1 MTKMKHKITK
11 SLTTVHTYRGVLCIG
26 DAHEIIDQI
35 KKGDAGVN
43 YFYDEGTESYINP
56 AEKVL
61 QTNKGFKVF
70 SLDHHGGCW
79 TQIFDHERKDGLT
92 KALFIDTAS
101 AHLTHSFHK
110 AEKNGSKAHIKLINQ
125 MIEKSMKN
133 YDENSKD
140 SKFWPGELYFNSG
153 SLLFMGSGDEVSFNS
168 VDPKIKIDY
177 SKTKEEILDD
187 LENLLF
193 LPTCKFINFG
203 TPYENYSLD
212 FYVNELAFKGGDWTM
227 YKIESL
233 EKDVDWLASY
243 YNEFYNDEGDLY
255 KKKEV
260 STKDAVESKKKT
272 DESSVGRILKR
283 SLDKTKESMT
293 EPEIERYK
301 RHVKTYGYTL
311 GYYLMHSSDLK

>member
-1 MTKMKHKITK
+1 MKHKITHF
-11 SLTTVHTYRGVLCIG
+11 LTTVHTYKGVLCIG

-43 YFYDEGTESYINP
+43 YFYNEGTESYINP
-56 AEKVL
+56 AEKIL

-79 TQIFDHERKDGLT
+79 TQIFNHEDKNSQTR
-92 KALFIDTAS
+92 ALFIDTAS
-101 AHLTHSFHK
+101 AHLSYSKDK

-168 VDPKIKIDY
+168 VDPKVKIDY
-177 SKTKEEILDD
+177 SKTKEEILVD
-187 LENLLF
+187 LEKLCF
-193 LPTCKFINFG
+193 SPTCKFINFG
-203 TPYENYSLD
+203 TPFEDYSLD
-212 FYVNELAFKGGDWTM
+212 FYVRELAQKGGDWAM
-227 YKIESL
+227 YRIESL

-260 STKDAVESKKKT
+260 STKDAIESKKQT
-272 DESSVGRILKR
+272 DELSVGSILKR
-283 SLDKTKESMT
+283 SLEETKESMSK
-293 EPEIERYK
+293 PEIERYK
-301 RHVKTYGYTL
+301 SHVKTYGYTL
-311 GYYLMHSSDLK
+311 GYYLMHSSDIS